1 MSAEDHAS
9 AVESIREEGQ
19 PVTFTLTT
27 PGTHDPATETYAA
40 PTTASVAGWAIEVR
54 SDEKDF
60 RTLGFE
66 PGEIIKR
73 QPATL
78 LFAPETYGALP
89 ALNAAVTWAG
99 KRRKVMGMLPLRPDS
114 RVIMARIVVA

>member
-9 AVESIREEGQ
+9 AVESIRAEGQ

-27 PGTHDPATETYAA
+27 PGAHDAATETFGPASV
-40 PTTASVAGWAIEVR
+40 ASVAGWAIEVK

-78 LFAPETYGALP
+78 LFAPATYGALP
-89 ALNAAVTWAG
+89 ALHSSVD
-99 KRRKVMGMLPLRPDS
+99 RKS
-114 RVIMARIVVA
+114 VV

>member
-1 MSAEDHAS
+1 VSAEDHAS
-9 AVESIREEGQ
+9 AVESIREEGR

-27 PGTHDPATETYAA
+27 PGLHDPATDTYGP
-40 PTTASVAGWAIEVR
+40 PTVSSVSGWAIEVK

-66 PGEIIKR
+66 PGEIMVR

-78 LFAPETYGALP
+78 LFAPATYGALP
-89 ALNAAVTWAG
+89 ALHASVTWAG
-99 KRRKVMGMLPLRPDS
+99 AARKVLGMLPLRPDGV
-114 RVIMARIVVA
+114 VIMARVVVA